1 LQLHTALR
9 LSLDPNNPDV
19 VTAVGGGGKTSLVF
33 GLAAEISAMGKRVIT
48 ATTTRVTTRQLELA
62 PAHVRVQQDAM
73 PWNELELSLDEHL
86 HCLVVGNE
94 TLLNGK
100 QAGVMPEVID
110 MITARAAALGVSA
123 ILVEGDG
130 SRTLPVKAPAE
141 HEPVIPSSAT
151 LVAGCIGL
159 DALGM
164 PLDESHTHRP
174 ERIRSLLGLDDAPT
188 RLTPAMAAALLT
200 HPNGGARNVPSTTRL
215 VQVLNKA
222 DSADRLASG
231 RVLAELL
238 TDRGHASLITMLSSR
253 DEPARERNGP
263 VAAIVLAAG
272 ESVRFGSP
280 KVAALVEG
288 ETLAHRAVRLAL
300 HSGAQRVVVVSGA
313 HAELLETSLGDLTP
327 CANQAVTLMHN
338 PNWRSGQASS
348 LRTALAS
355 LSDKFEAM
363 LFLPVDQPWVD
374 IALLR
379 NMLQTWRSGAAL
391 VAVRESGRVRGAPA
405 LFDRAFL
412 AELAMVEGDR
422 GGRSVLAAHEDVAVT
437 IDADAATLVDV
448 DRPEDLHFRSHA

>member
-1 LQLHTALR
+1 
-9 LSLDPNNPDV
+9 LSLDPTRPDV

-33 GLAAEISAMGKRVIT
+33 GLAAEISGLGKRVIT

-62 PAHVRVQQDAM
+62 PAHLRVQQDAM
-73 PWNELELSLDEHL
+73 PWDELERSLEEHR
-86 HCLVVGNE
+86 HCLIVGNQ
-94 TLLNGK
+94 TLLNDK
-100 QAGVMPEVID
+100 QAGVLPEAID
-110 MITARAAALGVSA
+110 MIASRSAMLGVSA

-130 SRTLPVKAPAE
+130 SRTLPIKAPGD
-141 HEPVIPSSAT
+141 HEPVIPSSST
-151 LVAGCIGL
+151 LVASCMGL

-174 ERIRSLLGLDDAPT
+174 ERIRALLGLDDAPT
-188 RLTPAMAAALLT
+188 CLTPAMAAALLT
-200 HPNGGARNVPSTTRL
+200 HPNGGARNAPSTARL
-215 VQVLNKA
+215 VQILNKA
-222 DSADRLASG
+222 DSADRVASG
-231 RVLAELL
+231 RILAELL
-238 TDRGHASLITMLSSR
+238 ADRGHPSLLTMLASA
-253 DEPARERNGP
+253 DEPVRERNGP

-300 HSGAQRVVVVSGA
+300 HGGAQKVIVVSGA
-313 HAELLETSLGDLTP
+313 NAEQLEAALGDLTP
-327 CANQAVTLMHN
+327 RSNEAIAVVHN

-363 LFLPVDQPWVD
+363 MFLTVDQPWIE

-379 NMLQTWRSGAAL
+379 GMIQAWRSGAAL
-391 VAVRESGRVRGAPA
+391 VAVRESGRLRGAPA
-405 LFDRAFL
+405 LFDRAFT

-422 GGRSVLAAHEDVAVT
+422 GGRTVLAAHEDVAVT
-437 IDADAATLVDV
+437 MDAEAATLVDV
-448 DRPEDLHFRSHA
+448 DRPKDLHIRVQT